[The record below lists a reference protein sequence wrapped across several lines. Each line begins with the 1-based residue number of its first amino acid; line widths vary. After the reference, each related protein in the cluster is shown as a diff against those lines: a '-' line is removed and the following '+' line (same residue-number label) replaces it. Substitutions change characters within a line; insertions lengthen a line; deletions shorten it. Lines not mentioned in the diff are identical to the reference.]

1 MRVLFPLHVCLI
13 FNKVNLIA
21 FANVLIIK
29 SEADVPLHLVGEED
43 SHVSRPH
50 QEICNWGASKGVLVT
65 KLRFLVMLH
74 GAFHAGCIGERHP
87 PKQRSARTFR
97 TFFFLTFY
105 SVWDFSVTWAMG
117 GGRGQSWTPNPIEYT
132 TTYAPHSANSSLT
145 VKCVCVLFIKSSKPQ
160 QNTCNRS
167 QIRAHASDV
176 ILQTSYVVSSYQ
188 GVAFWLPGLTRRD
201 QWGRPSVLYWSRDIF
216 LLCMYFVYLSC
227 LSFFY
232 FLSFIICFYW

>member
-117 GGRGQSWTPNPIEYT
+117 GGEGAELNSK
-132 TTYAPHSANSSLT
+132 PHWIHHYICASFCKQLSYGK
-145 VKCVCVLFIKSSKPQ
+145 VCVCAIYKEFKTPAKY
-160 QNTCNRS
+160 
-167 QIRAHASDV
+167 
-176 ILQTSYVVSSYQ
+176 LQ
-188 GVAFWLPGLTRRD
+188 
-201 QWGRPSVLYWSRDIF
+201 
-216 LLCMYFVYLSC
+216 
-227 LSFFY
+227 
-232 FLSFIICFYW
+232 